1 MGPPVG
7 SAGLRGSVGDE
18 TSLSESTVNGGMVG
32 LDFKKNAIFSLKETT
47 SGCPLGVFEFRS
59 L

>member
-32 LDFKKNAIFSLKETT
+32 LDFKKNAIFSLKQENT
-47 SGCPLGVFEFRS
+47 FMKF
-59 L
+59 